1 MTIMSFRIL
10 HSVTRE
16 SGCLAFISA
25 MGPPRVVIACT
36 HGANVTQRE
45 KRERRESEEK
55 RCKKTGKEL
64 NGKPKTH
71 RFLNQRNIEE
81 NISKQSQKQ

>member
-1 MTIMSFRIL
+1 MTR
-10 HSVTRE
+10 VTHE

-36 HGANVTQRE
+36 HGANVTRRE

-71 RFLNQRNIEE
+71 RLLNHGNIGKKKH
-81 NISKQSQKQ
+81 KQNKPTNPTI